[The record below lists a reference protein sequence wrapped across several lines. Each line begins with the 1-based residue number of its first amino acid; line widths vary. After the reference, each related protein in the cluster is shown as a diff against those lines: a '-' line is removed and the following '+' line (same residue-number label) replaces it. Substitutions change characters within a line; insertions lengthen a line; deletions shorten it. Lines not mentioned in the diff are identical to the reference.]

1 MNNSVIKLGLER
13 IRELMHSLGDPQD
26 NLKFIHV
33 AGTNG
38 KGSTCSFISAMLA
51 ANGYKVGMYT
61 SPAVEDIR
69 EQYTITRLVRCSEL
83 PDEYLC
89 EDNNLRDEP
98 KESESLRACVGED
111 KCSGQTNRIDGNNVK
126 KKYTGI
132 STDDAVLVSEW
143 ISDEDYAQCLAEI
156 YAAQM
161 GRMAEYAQ
169 GERSFDL
176 RKADEFAESKKVDK
190 YDAPSP
196 FETETAIAFL
206 YFYKE
211 KCDYVVLETGMGGRD
226 DATNIVTTTVL
237 SILTSISEDH
247 LGMIGNNITEIARTK
262 AGIIKPG
269 VPVVMAKG
277 IPEVEEVIKTVCREK
292 GSALKVVTESNDNL
306 KPSTPGSYQRDNA
319 TLAMEAMEMLSQY
332 DKDFSF
338 DRNISKEAISTVV
351 IPYRMEK
358 IYDDP
363 MFYLD
368 GAHNPDAALRLRE
381 TLEEMLGIKENDEQI
396 KSAGHTES
404 NELTEKKDR
413 SMNMR
418 IIFIMG
424 MFKDKDYRKVIRIM
438 APLAN
443 MIYTVQTPDSERAL
457 PSNELREAILEEYPD
472 IPRGNVNSVTIDDA
486 VELSF
491 DMASRYKANGE
502 ESCIVAFGSL
512 SYLKYIKY
520 IMSSI
525 QVV

>member
-69 EQYTITRLVRCSEL
+69 EQYTITRLVRCS
-83 PDEYLC
+83 DV
-89 EDNNLRDEP
+89 N
-98 KESESLRACVGED
+98 
-111 KCSGQTNRIDGNNVK
+111 
-126 KKYTGI
+126 KKYTGT

-277 IPEVEEVIKTVCREK
+277 IPEVEEVIKAVCREK
-292 GSALKVVTESNDNL
+292 GSALKVVTESNDDL

-438 APLAN
+438 APLAD

-472 IPRGNVNSVTIDDA
+472 IPREDVNSVTIDDA